1 MKSIGEVAAQFGLP
15 THVLRHWEAEGL
27 LKPARAGDRRRYNNA
42 DLYRVAAILISKEAG
57 LGLADIRTMLA
68 ARSAPARHEV
78 MAGHR
83 ERLLA
88 RIARAQAALDM
99 LEGGLEC
106 PHDDIMTCPHFQGL
120 LADRLQ
126 PPSMTGSDGR
136 NTDRAVELAYGNHE
150 DAPDELD
157 IVGRP
162 DPDRVKSDIDQQ
174 DAAATRR
181 GPARRTQAGKRR

>member
-1 MKSIGEVAAQFGLP
+1 VDMTASVRLNVDMKSIGEVAGRFGLP

-27 LKPARAGDRRRYNNA
+27 LTPARAGNRRRYSDT

-57 LGLADIRTMLA
+57 LGLPDIRAMLA

-78 MAGHR
+78 MARHR
-83 ERLLA
+83 DRLLA

-126 PPSMTGSDGR
+126 PSGVTGSDGSHASR
-136 NTDRAVELAYGNHE
+136 SSSLQMGSEA
-150 DAPDELD
+150 
-157 IVGRP
+157 
-162 DPDRVKSDIDQQ
+162 S
-174 DAAATRR
+174 
-181 GPARRTQAGKRR
+181 AR